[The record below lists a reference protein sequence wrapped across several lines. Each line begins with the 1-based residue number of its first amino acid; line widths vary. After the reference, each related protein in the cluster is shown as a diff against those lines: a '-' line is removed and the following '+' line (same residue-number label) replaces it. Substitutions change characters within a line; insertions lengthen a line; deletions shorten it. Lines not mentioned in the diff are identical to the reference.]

1 MTENEE
7 SLLWVF
13 GTAGAATALYFAL
26 RPAKALPGETVAAP
40 LAPVSPPSAYADLAA
55 VDARFG
61 QVRELYRMG
70 YLTPFQAIDQ
80 LTSLTSAAAALETAG
95 KAGES
100 ETMALLAQIEEFAR
114 GVERFVA
121 EQRAAQASVPEA

>member
-1 MTENEE
+1 MTDNEE

-26 RPAKALPGETVAAP
+26 RPAKAPPGETVIAP
-40 LAPVSPPSAYADLAA
+40 VAPVSPPVEYTDLTA

-61 QVRELYRMG
+61 QVKELYRMG
-70 YLTPFQAIDQ
+70 YLTPSQAVDQ
-80 LTSLTSAAAALETAG
+80 LTGLTSAASVLQQEG
-95 KAGES
+95 KAGRD
-100 ETMALLAQIEEFAR
+100 ETLALLAQIEEFAR

-121 EQRAAQASVPEA
+121 EQRAAAQVPAA